1 MLMIFLVLQDYNH
14 IERGHMHNA
23 VPKYDQP
30 NQLCK
35 WALLGRAYFERSPK
49 SITKRKKKT
58 SSLSSLL
65 PKSLDPRADSSSSPI
80 GHGDRRETSAPPGAP
95 QVPTR
100 GQRRRARRLHGEG
113 GRRSRRRRQ
122 PHRQVDAGNPPP
134 RRPTAFLRVCRIPGP
149 LASLITC
156 PAAPACSAPRFGG
169 GVGGGSSLL

>member
-1 MLMIFLVLQDYNH
+1 MQCRSMTSPTNCVNGPY
-14 IERGHMHNA
+14 
-23 VPKYDQP
+23 
-30 NQLCK
+30 
-35 WALLGRAYFERSPK
+35 WAGPISRDHLNPSQKE
-49 SITKRKKKT
+49 KKKT